1 MAELLRPASS
11 VASRTNMLL
20 VIAGL
25 LTGLMGGGRDAAAAQ
40 NERGLSPGLELLC
53 NEAGYRCAP
62 IPATV

>member
-1 MAELLRPASS
+1 
-11 VASRTNMLL
+11 MLL

-40 NERGLSPGLELLC
+40 NKRGLSPGLELLC